1 MQPHLLI
8 MLEFKTLSLEDKTWV
23 DELVKEEGCFSAGYS
38 FGTIYIW
45 NSNYRHLVARFENR
59 MIEKLRYSDEPAFT
73 APIGSGSV
81 LPALEALLEYCDSR
95 GQRLMLRGVT
105 ERQMAAIGK
114 ECPGRFEYTEDVDF
128 ADYIYR
134 AEKLATYSG
143 KSLHSKKNHCNRF
156 EAENDWDFV
165 PLTRELIPACMD
177 MMDRW
182 TEENA
187 QRLHKSIV
195 YEHEALMK
203 SFAAYEKLGF
213 EGGVL
218 RSGGKVVGF
227 SMGEFCR
234 ADCFDVHFEK
244 AYSDING
251 AYPMVCR
258 EFTRMLMARHP
269 GLVYMNRED
278 DMGLESLRRSKLS
291 YRPEFMV
298 RKFTARWIYD

>member
-1 MQPHLLI
+1 MQPHILI

-23 DELVKEEGCFSAGYS
+23 DDLVKSEGCYSAGYS

-45 NSNYRHLVARFENR
+45 NRNYRHLVARHGDR
-59 MIEKLRYSDEPAFT
+59 MIEKLRYSSEPAYT
-73 APIGSGSV
+73 APIGRGSV
-81 LPALEALLEYCDSR
+81 LPALDALREYCDSR
-95 GQRLMLRGVT
+95 GQQLVLRGVT
-105 ERQMAAIGK
+105 ERQMASLEK

-128 ADYIYR
+128 ADYIYK

-143 KSLHSKKNHCNRF
+143 KALHSKKNHCNRF
-156 EAENDWDFV
+156 EAENDWKFV
-165 PLTRELIPACMD
+165 PLTRELIPSCMD

-195 YEHEALMK
+195 FEHEALMK

-218 RSGGKVVGF
+218 FSGDRVIGF

-234 ADCFDVHFEK
+234 CDCFDVHFEK

-269 GLVYMNRED
+269 ELLYMNRED
-278 DMGLESLRRSKLS
+278 DMGLEPLRRSKLS
-291 YRPEFMV
+291 YKPEFMV
-298 RKFTARWIYD
+298 KKYTARWIYG